1 MRRQSFIVLAAVTAV
16 VVIGAAVAVSIRDND
31 VQTAGDGGLMFPA
44 LYANAND
51 IDQLVIK
58 SSEGGTITM
67 KQSGDRWVVAEK
79 SDYPADFEKV
89 RGTLLSLS
97 QMRTVEPRTAKPE
110 LLARLEL
117 GDVDAKDS
125 KSVAVTARKG
135 GDTVADVLIGRWQ
148 ATGQDQGM
156 FVRRAGED
164 QSWLVKDGT
173 TRPDKR
179 VTQWLDR
186 NIVNVDQRRVKSVT
200 ITHAGG
206 DVVRI
211 VKPNPA
217 EGNYTLASKV
227 PAGRE
232 PKAPHELETLAS
244 ITDFLILDDVRPA
257 KDLDFAK
264 PAVKV
269 QTVTYD
275 GLVLNFEGVEKDD
288 RFWVRVTPGEG
299 DRDTALAAF
308 IEANKGKETAEGR
321 TAAQFKT
328 SEEVTEQIAAIKAA
342 TDGWA
347 YQLTDYKTDKIRMDT
362 QGITQPPAAAEAKP
376 QN

>member
-1 MRRQSFIVLAAVTAV
+1 
-16 VVIGAAVAVSIRDND
+16 
-31 VQTAGDGGLMFPA
+31 
-44 LYANAND
+44 
-51 IDQLVIK
+51 
-58 SSEGGTITM
+58 
-67 KQSGDRWVVAEK
+67 GDRWVVAEK

-110 LLARLEL
+110 LLSRLEL
-117 GDVDAKDS
+117 DDVDAKDS
-125 KSVAVTARKG
+125 KSVEVVAGKG
-135 GDTVADVLIGRWQ
+135 GDTVAAVLIGRWQ

-164 QSWLVKDGT
+164 QSWLVEGGNA
-173 TRPDKR
+173 RPDKR
-179 VTQWLDR
+179 VNQWLDR

-206 DVVRI
+206 DTVKI

-227 PAGRE
+227 PTGRQ
-232 PKAPHELETLAS
+232 PQAPHELQALAS

-257 KDLDFAK
+257 KDLDFTK
-264 PAVKV
+264 PAVKT

-275 GLVLNFEGVEKDD
+275 GLVLNFEGVEKDG
-288 RFWVRVTPGEG
+288 RFWVRVTPSE
-299 DRDTALAAF
+299 DERDPALAAF

-328 SEEVTEQIAAIKAA
+328 PEEVTKQVASIKAT

-347 YQLTDYKTDKIRMDT
+347 YQLTDYKTDKIRLDT
-362 QGITQPPAAAEAKP
+362 QGITQPIAAADAKP

>member
-16 VVIGAAVAVSIRDND
+16 VVIGAAVAVAIRDD
-31 VQTAGDGGLMFPA
+31 SVQTAGDGALMFPA
-44 LYANAND
+44 LVENANS
-51 IDQLVIK
+51 IDQLVVK
-58 SSEGGTITM
+58 SAEGGTITM
-67 KQSGDRWVVAEK
+67 KHSGDRWVVAEK

-89 RGTLLSLS
+89 RATLLSLS
-97 QMRTVEPRTAKPE
+97 QMRTLEPRTAKPE
-110 LLARLEL
+110 LLPRLEL
-117 GDVDAKDS
+117 SDVDAKDS
-125 KSVAVTARKG
+125 KSVEVVAKKG
-135 GDTVADVLIGRWQ
+135 GDTVADALIGRWQ

-156 FVRRAGED
+156 FIRRAGED
-164 QSWLVKDGT
+164 QSWLVKGGNA
-173 TRPDKR
+173 RPDKR
-179 VTQWLDR
+179 VVQWLDR

-200 ITHAGG
+200 ITQAGG
-206 DVVRI
+206 DVVKI

-257 KDLDFAK
+257 KELDFAK
-264 PAVKV
+264 PAVKT

-275 GLVLNFEGVEKDD
+275 GLVLNFDGVEKDGH
-288 RFWVRVTPGEG
+288 FWVRVSPSEGE
-299 DRDTALAAF
+299 RDPALAAF
-308 IEANKGKETAEGR
+308 IEANKGKETPEGR

-328 SEEVTEQIAAIKAA
+328 PEEVTKQIAAIKAA

-347 YQLTDYKTDKIRMDT
+347 YQLTDYKTDKIRLDT
-362 QGITQPPAAAEAKP
+362 QGITQPIAAADAKP
-376 QN
+376 AN